1 MDRSASESAEEK
13 KRVINEAEE
22 HYVSH
27 IPLVKMEFKHSI
39 E

>member
-13 KRVINEAEE
+13 KCVIIEAEE
-22 HYVSH
+22 SH

>member
-1 MDRSASESAEEK
+1 MDHSVSESAEEK
-13 KRVINEAEE
+13 KHVIIEAEVC
-22 HYVSH
+22 YVSR